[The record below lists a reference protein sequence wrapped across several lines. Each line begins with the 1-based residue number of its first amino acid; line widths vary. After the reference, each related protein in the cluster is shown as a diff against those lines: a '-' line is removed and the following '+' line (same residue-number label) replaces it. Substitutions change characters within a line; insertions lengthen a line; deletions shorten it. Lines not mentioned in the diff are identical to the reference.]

1 MRRIFAIGI
10 VSACAL
16 AALVIGTGA
25 SDPDGSGYEVR
36 AIFDNVSG
44 AVAGEDVKIAGAR
57 VGAIKELDVT
67 EDKKAIVVL
76 QIEEPGF
83 APFRADARC
92 TIRPQSLIGEK
103 FVECDPGRSDS
114 PELEEVPDGEDGA
127 GQAMLPIERTSS
139 PVDIDLINN
148 TLRLPY
154 RQRLALLINEFGTAL
169 AGRGA
174 ELNEVI
180 HRANPAL
187 RETDKVLKVLADQNR
202 TLARLAV
209 DSDTALEPL
218 ARERARVADF
228 IVQANETAQASA
240 ERRDELSE
248 TFAKLPRF
256 LEELKPTMEELGA
269 LSDDMTPVIADLGD
283 AAPDLN
289 RFILALG
296 PFSRES
302 VTSLDSLG
310 EAVEVGG
317 PALKDT
323 EPLLEDLTDFGKDA
337 APVSR
342 NLDALLTSFD
352 KTGGIER
359 LMDYIFFQV
368 TAINGFDSLSHY
380 LRAGLI
386 ASTSCSFYSTSV
398 AFGCESTFGEAEVSG
413 ASARKQ
419 SGKIEPHI
427 PATSLRKDAGAAEDA
442 GSIADTLDRI
452 TQLENPE
459 TVEQREAELERV
471 REGVRNGPQGPYEG
485 AKEPFLDYLLGND
498 E

>member
-1 MRRIFAIGI
+1 MRRIFAIG
-10 VSACAL
+10 VVLASAVT
-16 AALVIGTGA
+16 ALVLGVGA
-25 SDPDGSGYEVR
+25 SDEDGAGYEVR

-44 AVAGEDVKIAGAR
+44 AVEGEDVKIAGAR

-76 QIEEPGF
+76 EIEEPGF
-83 APFRADARC
+83 EPFHADAKC

-103 FVECDPGRSDS
+103 FVECDPGRADE
-114 PELEEVPDGEDGA
+114 PALEEVPEGEDGA

-187 RETDKVLKVLADQNR
+187 READKVLKILADQNR

-283 AAPDLN
+283 AAADLN
-289 RFILALG
+289 RFSLALG

-310 EAVEVGG
+310 EALEVGG

-342 NLDALLTSFD
+342 DLDALLTSFD

-386 ASTSCSFYSTSV
+386 ASTACSFYSTSV
-398 AFGCESTFGEAEVSG
+398 AFGCEATFGEAQVSG
-413 ASARKQ
+413 ASARKA

-427 PATSLRKDAGAAEDA
+427 PDTSLRKGATEDEK
-442 GSIADTLDRI
+442 SIADTLDQI
-452 TQLENPE
+452 TLLENPK
-459 TVEQREAELERV
+459 TVQQREAELDRV

-485 AKEPFLDYLLGND
+485 QKEPFLDYLLGND

>member
-1 MRRIFAIGI
+1 MRRIFAMGV
-10 VSACAL
+10 VSACAI

-25 SDPDGSGYEVR
+25 SDSGGAAYEVR

-44 AVAGEDVKIAGAR
+44 AVEGEDVKIAGAR
-57 VGAIKELDVT
+57 VGSIKELDVT
-67 EDKKAIVVL
+67 QDKKAVVVL
-76 QIEEPGF
+76 EIEEDGF
-83 APFRADARC
+83 DPFHADARC

-103 FVECDPGRSDS
+103 FVECDPGRAEE
-114 PELEEVPDGEDGA
+114 PELEEVPEGEEGA

-148 TLRLPY
+148 IMRLPY

-180 HRANPAL
+180 RRANPAL
-187 RETDKVLKVLADQNR
+187 RETDRVLKILADQNR
-202 TLARLAV
+202 TLAKLAV

-218 ARERARVADF
+218 ARERAKIADF
-228 IVQANETAQASA
+228 IVQADETAQASA
-240 ERRDELSE
+240 ERRVQLSQ
-248 TFAKLPRF
+248 TFERLPRF
-256 LEELKPTMEELGA
+256 LAELKPTMKDLGT
-269 LSDDMTPVIADLGD
+269 LSDEMTPVIADLGD

-296 PFSRES
+296 PFSRQS
-302 VTSLDSLG
+302 VPSLDSLG
-310 EAVEVGG
+310 EALEVGG

-342 NLDALLTSFD
+342 NLDRLLTSFD

-398 AFGCESTFGEAEVSG
+398 AFGCEATFGEAEVAG
-413 ASARKQ
+413 ASSRRA
-419 SGKIEPHI
+419 SGKIESHI
-427 PATSLRKDAGAAEDA
+427 PDSSLRRTDATEGV
-442 GSIADTLDRI
+442 GSMSQTLERI
-452 TQLENPE
+452 TQLEDPAA
-459 TVEQREAELERV
+459 VEQREAELGRV

-485 AKEPFLDYLLGND
+485 PKEPFLDYLLGND

>member
-1 MRRIFAIGI
+1 MRRILAIAL
-10 VSACAL
+10 VSASAI
-16 AALVIGTGA
+16 AALVLGTGA
-25 SDPDGSGYEVR
+25 SEPNGAGYEVR

-44 AVAGEDVKIAGAR
+44 AVEGEDVKIAGAR
-57 VGAIKELDVT
+57 VGSIKELDVT
-67 EDKKAIVVL
+67 PEKKAIVVL
-76 QIEEPGF
+76 EIEEPGF
-83 APFRADARC
+83 APFRENAKC

-103 FVECDPGRSDS
+103 FVECDPGRSDR
-114 PELEEVPDGEDGA
+114 PALEEIPDGEDGA
-127 GQAMLPIERTSS
+127 GQAALPLDRTSS

-148 TLRLPY
+148 IMRLPY
-154 RQRLALLINEFGTAL
+154 RQRLAILINEFGTAL
-169 AGRGA
+169 AGRGE

-187 RETDKVLKVLADQNR
+187 RETDKVLKILANQNR

-209 DSDTALEPL
+209 DGDTALAPL
-218 ARERARVADF
+218 ARERVKVSDF
-228 IVQANETAQASA
+228 IVQANETAEASA
-240 ERRDELSE
+240 ERRVELSQ
-248 TFAKLPRF
+248 TFEKLPRF
-256 LEELKPTMEELGA
+256 LSELKPTMEDLGA
-269 LSDDMTPVIADLGD
+269 LSDEMTPVIADLGD

-317 PALKDT
+317 PALKDS
-323 EPLLEDLTDFGKDA
+323 EPLLEDLTDFGIDA

-386 ASTSCSFYSTSV
+386 ASTSCSFYATEV
-398 AFGCESTFGEAEVSG
+398 AFGCEATFGEAEVSG
-413 ASARKQ
+413 AGARNARA
-419 SGKIEPHI
+419 KIEPRI
-427 PATSLRKDAGAAEDA
+427 PDDANRGGGAAAEG
-442 GSIADTLDRI
+442 GSLADTLKQI
-452 TQLENPE
+452 TKLEDPA
-459 TVEQREAELERV
+459 VAEQREAELDRI
-471 REGVRNGPQGPYEG
+471 REGVENGPPGPAGGSE
-485 AKEPFLDYLLGND
+485 AEPFLDYLLGND

>member
-1 MRRIFAIGI
+1 MRRILAITV
-10 VSACAL
+10 VSASAI
-16 AALVIGTGA
+16 AALVVGTGA
-25 SDPDGSGYEVR
+25 SDSDGSGYEMR

-44 AVAGEDVKIAGAR
+44 AVVGEDVKIAGAR
-57 VGAIKELDVT
+57 VGSIKELDVT
-67 EDKKAIVVL
+67 PEKKAEVVL
-76 QIEEPGF
+76 EIEEPGF
-83 APFRADARC
+83 APFRQNAKC

-103 FVECDPGRSDS
+103 FVECDPGNS
-114 PELEEVPDGEDGA
+114 EEAALEEVPEGEDGA
-127 GQAMLPIERTSS
+127 GQAALPLDRTSS

-148 TLRLPY
+148 IMRLPY
-154 RQRLALLINEFGTAL
+154 RQRLAILINEFGTAL
-169 AGRGA
+169 AGRGE

-187 RETDKVLKVLADQNR
+187 RETDKVLKILAGQNR

-209 DSDTALEPL
+209 DGDTALAPL
-218 ARERARVADF
+218 ARERAKVADF
-228 IVQANETAQASA
+228 IVQANETAEASA
-240 ERRDELSE
+240 ERRVQLSQ
-248 TFAKLPRF
+248 TFEKLPRF
-256 LEELKPTMEELGA
+256 LSELKPTMEDLGT
-269 LSDDMTPVIADLGD
+269 LSDEMTPVIADLGD

-317 PALKDT
+317 PALKDA
-323 EPLLEDLTDFGKDA
+323 EPLFEDLTDFAVDA
-337 APVSR
+337 APVSK

-386 ASTSCSFYSTSV
+386 ASTSCSFYATEV
-398 AFGCESTFGEAEVSG
+398 AFGCESTFGEAKVSG
-413 ASARKQ
+413 ASARK
-419 SGKIEPHI
+419 SAKIASRI
-427 PATSLRKDAGAAEDA
+427 PDDTNRGDGAAVDEGSLA
-442 GSIADTLDRI
+442 GTLKEL
-452 TQLENPE
+452 TQLEDPAV
-459 TVEQREAELERV
+459 VEQREAELDRI
-471 REGVRNGPQGPYEG
+471 REGVENGPPGPDGTSPE
-485 AKEPFLDYLLGND
+485 EPFLDYLLGND
-498 E
+498 G

>member
-1 MRRIFAIGI
+1 MRRIIAIAV
-10 VSACAL
+10 VSASVM
-16 AALVIGTGA
+16 AALVLGTGA
-25 SDPDGSGYEVR
+25 SEPNGAGYEVR

-44 AVAGEDVKIAGAR
+44 AVEGEDVKIAGAR
-57 VGAIKELDVT
+57 VGSITELDVT
-67 EDKKAIVVL
+67 PEKKAVVVL

-83 APFRADARC
+83 APFRKDAKC

-103 FVECDPGRSDS
+103 FVECDPGRSEE
-114 PELEEVPDGEDGA
+114 PPLEEIPEGEDGA
-127 GQAMLPIERTSS
+127 GQAALPLDRTSS

-148 TLRLPY
+148 IMRLPY
-154 RQRLALLINEFGTAL
+154 RQRLAILINEFGTAL
-169 AGRGA
+169 AGRGE

-187 RETDKVLKVLADQNR
+187 RETDKVLKILASQNR

-209 DSDTALEPL
+209 DGDTALAPL
-218 ARERARVADF
+218 ARERAKVSDF
-228 IVQANETAQASA
+228 IVQANETAEASA
-240 ERRDELSE
+240 ERRVQLSQ
-248 TFAKLPRF
+248 TFEKLPRF
-256 LEELKPTMEELGA
+256 LSELKPTMQDLGA
-269 LSDDMTPVIADLGD
+269 LSDEMTPVIADLGD

-317 PALKDT
+317 PALKDS
-323 EPLLEDLTDFGKDA
+323 EPLLEDLTDFGVDA
-337 APVSR
+337 VPVSR

-386 ASTSCSFYSTSV
+386 ASTSCSFYATEV
-398 AFGCESTFGEAEVSG
+398 AFGCEATFGEAEVSG
-413 ASARKQ
+413 ASARKRA
-419 SGKIEPHI
+419 KIASRI
-427 PATSLRKDAGAAEDA
+427 PDDENRGRVAPVEQGSL
-442 GSIADTLDRI
+442 ADTLERI
-452 TQLENPE
+452 TQLEDP
-459 TVEQREAELERV
+459 VALEQREAELERI
-471 REGVRNGPQGPYEG
+471 REGVENGPPGPGGRSG
-485 AKEPFLDYLLGND
+485 AEPFLDYLLGND